1 MAEMD
6 ETTVQTS
13 LPQLRVCSLFDENQK
28 GMENSYEIRQLNRC
42 NGSTIQMV
50 QQCVEK

>member
-13 LPQLRVCSLFDENQK
+13 LPQLRVRSLFDENEK
-28 GMENSYEIRQLNRC
+28 GMENPYKIRQLNRH

-50 QQCVEK
+50 QQYAEK